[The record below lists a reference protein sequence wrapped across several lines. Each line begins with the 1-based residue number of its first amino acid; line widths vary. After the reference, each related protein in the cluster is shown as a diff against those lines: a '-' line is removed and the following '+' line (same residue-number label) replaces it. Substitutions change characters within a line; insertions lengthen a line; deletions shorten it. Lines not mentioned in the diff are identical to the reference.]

1 MPPHELKLKVGATVM
16 LLRNLNA
23 ASCQCNGTRA
33 IIRGIKLL
41 HCLKLFF
48 ILFFVVGLYPNMI
61 DVEIIA
67 GNNIGNRIFLSK
79 INLSTK
85 GNDLPFL
92 LNRRQFPVKLA
103 FCMSIN
109 KSQGQTFKKIGIYLP
124 QPVFF
129 HGQLYV
135 AFSRVSKL
143 ENIKVKVDNYPQQ
156 GHLKGDHR
164 VYTRNIVYKELL

>member
-1 MPPHELKLKVGATVM
+1 
-16 LLRNLNA
+16 
-23 ASCQCNGTRA
+23 
-33 IIRGIKLL
+33 
-41 HCLKLFF
+41 
-48 ILFFVVGLYPNMI
+48 MI

-67 GNNIGNRIFLSK
+67 GTDIGNRIFISK
-79 INLSTK
+79 INLCTK

-109 KSQGQTFKKIGIYLP
+109 KSQGQTFRKITMYLP
-124 QPVFF
+124 QPVFS
-129 HGQLYV
+129 HGQLFV

-143 ENIKVKVDNYPQQ
+143 ENIKVKVDNYPQR

-164 VYTRNIVYKELL
+164 VFTRNIVYKELL

>member
-1 MPPHELKLKVGATVM
+1 M
-16 LLRNLNA
+16 LD
-23 ASCQCNGTRA
+23 
-33 IIRGIKLL
+33 I
-41 HCLKLFF
+41 
-48 ILFFVVGLYPNMI
+48 
-61 DVEIIA
+61 EIIA
-67 GNNIGNRIFLSK
+67 GANAGNRIFLSR

-109 KSQGQTFKKIGIYLP
+109 KSQGQTFMKIGIYLP
-124 QPVFF
+124 QPVFS

-143 ENIKVKVDNYPQQ
+143 QNIKVKLTITLSKV
-156 GHLKGDHR
+156 
-164 VYTRNIVYKELL
+164 VSKEIIEFSQEILFILNCSHKFILFRI

>member
-1 MPPHELKLKVGATVM
+1 M
-16 LLRNLNA
+16 L
-23 ASCQCNGTRA
+23 
-33 IIRGIKLL
+33 
-41 HCLKLFF
+41 
-48 ILFFVVGLYPNMI
+48 

-67 GNNIGNRIFLSK
+67 GANIGQRVFLSR

-124 QPVFF
+124 QPVFS

-143 ENIKVKVDNYPQQ
+143 DNIKIKIENYLNQ
-156 GHLKGDHR
+156 GQLKCDGR
-164 VYTRNIVYKELL
+164 VFTRNIVYKE